1 MLNIMSNPQTY
12 YITMNGSS
20 EFQDLSGIFQPLSLG
35 TQYPTATGF
44 QLSTGEDLNQIFA
57 DITSGSPLGY
67 DVNFKSVAAGNLDLS
82 QIFAKYNPIIYTITN
97 QSNMNVTLI
106 NYSGYTALIFEN
118 TTTPT
123 YPNAATNATC
133 NITFNTVKTINI
145 LVVGGGSG
153 GAGGYNDPSDITKTG
168 SGGGAGG
175 AGYIYT
181 SFTNVTGSAYSIQV
195 GGGGPGRKVTNAG
208 TGAEAGLSG
217 DNSSFSLVGLSL
229 IGGYSQPGFSGSFT
243 GSSYSGGGGG
253 ASTSSLN
260 NTGGGGGGGGGGA
273 NDVAFLTNGSPN
285 ANPTAGHLNISFNAG
300 NLGTAGGTTTTS
312 NGGDGG
318 NSYSNT
324 ISPPFLSCGSIY
336 YGNGGGGG
344 SYNNGGGKAGFTSGG
359 NGYGAATSNGEDA
372 TYGLQLGNYYYG
384 NGGGGGATIPSPD
397 NYGGNGGNGVVMLW
411 WLN

>member
-1 MLNIMSNPQTY
+1 MSNPQTY
-12 YITMNGSS
+12 YITMNGSGQ
-20 EFQDLSGIFQPLSLG
+20 FQDLSGIFQPLSLG

-44 QLSTGEDLNQIFA
+44 QLSNGQDLNQIFA
-57 DITSGSPLGY
+57 NISSGSPLGY
-67 DVNFKSVAAGNLDLS
+67 NVNFISVPCGNQDLS

-97 QSNMNVTLI
+97 QSNMNVTII
-106 NYSGYTALIFEN
+106 NYGGYTALIFEN

-133 NITFNTVKTINI
+133 NVTFNTAKTINI

-153 GAGGYNDPSDITKTG
+153 GGGGYNDPSVGG

-175 AGYIYT
+175 GGYIYT
-181 SFTNVTGSAYSIQV
+181 SFTNVTSSAYSIHV
-195 GGGGPGRKVTNAG
+195 GGGGPGRKETNAG
-208 TGAEAGLSG
+208 PGAEAGYYG
-217 DNSSFSLVGLSL
+217 GNSSFSLGGLSL
-229 IGGYSQPGFSGSFT
+229 IGGYGQPGYGGSFT
-243 GSSYSGGGGG
+243 TGGYSGGGGG

-273 NDVAFLTNGSPN
+273 SDIAYPSNGSPN
-285 ANPTAGHLNISFNAG
+285 ANPAYGYLNSSYNPG
-300 NLGTAGGTTTTS
+300 NLGTNGGITTTS
-312 NGGDGG
+312 NGGNGG
-318 NSYSNT
+318 NAHNNT
-324 ISPPFLSCGSIY
+324 ISPPFLSSGSIY

-359 NGYGAATSNGEDA
+359 NGYGAATTNGEDA
-372 TYGLQLGNYYYG
+372 IYGLQSGNYYYG
-384 NGGGGGATIPSPD
+384 NGGGGAATVNSPD

>member
-1 MLNIMSNPQTY
+1 MSNPQTY

-44 QLSTGEDLNQIFA
+44 QLSTGQDLNQIFA
-57 DITSGSPLGY
+57 NISSGSPLGY
-67 DVNFKSVAAGNLDLS
+67 NVNFKSLAAGNLDLS

-97 QSNMNVTLI
+97 QSNMNVTTI
-106 NYSGYTALIFEN
+106 NYGGYTALIFEN
-118 TTTPT
+118 ITTPT
-123 YPNAATNATC
+123 YPNAVTNATC
-133 NITFNTVKTINI
+133 NITFSSAETINI

-153 GAGGYNDPSDITKTG
+153 GAGGYNSG
-168 SGGGAGG
+168 SASYSGAGGGAGG

-208 TGAEAGLSG
+208 GGAESGLSG
-217 DNSSFSLVGLSL
+217 GNSSFSLGGLSL
-229 IGGYSQPGFSGSFT
+229 IGGNSQVGISGIFT
-243 GSSYSGGGGG
+243 SGGYSGGGGG
-253 ASTSSLN
+253 SSTSSLN

-273 NDVAFLTNGSPN
+273 NDTAYLTNGSPN

-300 NLGTAGGTTTTS
+300 NLGTNGGTTTGT
-312 NGGDGG
+312 NGGNGG
-318 NSYSNT
+318 NAHNNT
-324 ISPPFLSCGSIY
+324 INPPFLSSGSIY

-359 NGYGAATSNGEDA
+359 DGFGSSAGSNGEDA
-372 TYGLQLGNYYYG
+372 TYGLQSGNYYYG
-384 NGGGGGATIPSPD
+384 NGGGGAATINSPN